1 MTPSVLLAL
10 WLINWLVTSSIVVFV
25 VKNRPAGTDSA
36 ALRLRGREDNL
47 PGLLTWL
54 LLAWPAVLLRLVPL
68 VLPQD
73 GRRSG
78 ATPRR

>member
-10 WLINWLVTSSIVVFV
+10 WLTNWLVTSSIVVFV
-25 VKNRPAGTDSA
+25 VKNRPADVD
-36 ALRLRGREDNL
+36 LRLHGREDNL

-54 LLAWPAVLLRLVPL
+54 LLAWPAALFRLVPL
-68 VLPQD
+68 VLPLD
-73 GRRSG
+73 NRRNG